1 MGLSVGAEVLHRLRP
16 VGSSTRP
23 WPGLLLHGWIGEP
36 PDRIVVLLR
45 PYRSLVCQYRP
56 VRPYRSLVCQYRPA
70 TSVPFV
76 SLFQTGLRMP
86 CLWIGSSE
94 GSEDPIHHQ
103 GLPAAFHAISDQS
116 RSLREGNA
124 ELTQHS

>member
-1 MGLSVGAEVLHRLRP
+1 MGFSVGAEVLHSLRS

-36 PDRIVVLLR
+36 PD
-45 PYRSLVCQYRP
+45 CQH
-56 VRPYRSLVCQYRPA
+56 RPA
-70 TSVPFV
+70 TPVPFV

-103 GLPAAFHAISDQS
+103 GLPAAFPAISDQS